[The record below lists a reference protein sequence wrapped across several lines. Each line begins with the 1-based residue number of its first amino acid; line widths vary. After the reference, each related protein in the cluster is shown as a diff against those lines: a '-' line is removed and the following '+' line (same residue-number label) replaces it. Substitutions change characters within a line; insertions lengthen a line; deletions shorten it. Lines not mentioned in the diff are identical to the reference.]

1 MNMRVSPFATIAFAL
16 SLLGL
21 GLAVGGTGELR
32 PLIVGATAAVVLA
45 SLAVLIYT
53 IPRIDTHGIR
63 VEDFDTW
70 VELGETAAGLRGMKS
85 RNKQAAA
92 QIVAADMNSLKINAE
107 LLDSRLSF
115 LYGKHGYDKLTRDKL
130 HNEAKRLAKIVRKN
144 AKNIAVLE
152 NWSSEKMLVMLEEFE
167 SCASRYDR
175 IANKLHDYEKERPE
189 IVKANLE
196 PLRRTAEKLSTNL
209 RAGHTDLEN
218 YLKRASKSRRA

>member
-1 MNMRVSPFATIAFAL
+1 MRVSPFAMAAFVL
-16 SLLGL
+16 SLIGL
-21 GLAVGGTGELR
+21 GLAVGVTGEVR
-32 PLIVGATAAVVLA
+32 PLVIGATAAVVLA
-45 SLAVLIYT
+45 SFAVLVYT

-85 RNKQAAA
+85 RDKQAAA

-115 LYGKHGYDKLTRDKL
+115 LYGKHGYEKLTNDKL
-130 HNEAKRLAKIVRKN
+130 HNEAKRLVKIVRKN
-144 AKNIAVLE
+144 AKNIAVLKK
-152 NWSSEKMLVMLEEFE
+152 WSPDNISTMFDEFE
-167 SCASRYDR
+167 SCASGYDR

-196 PLRRTAEKLSTNL
+196 PLRRTAEKLSANF
-209 RAGHTDLEN
+209 RAGHSNLEN
-218 YLKRASKSRRA
+218 YFKRAGKSRRA

>member
-1 MNMRVSPFATIAFAL
+1 MRVSPFAMAAFVL
-16 SLLGL
+16 SLISL
-21 GLAVGGTGELR
+21 GLAVGVTGEVR
-32 PLIVGATAAVVLA
+32 PLVIGATAAVVLA
-45 SLAVLIYT
+45 SFAVLIYT

-63 VEDFDTW
+63 IVDFDTW

-85 RNKQAAA
+85 RDKKVAA

-115 LYGKHGYDKLTRDKL
+115 LYGKHGYEKLTRDKL
-130 HNEAKRLAKIVRKN
+130 HNEAKRLAKIIRKN
-144 AKNIAVLE
+144 AKNIAALE
-152 NWSSEKMLVMLEEFE
+152 NWSAEKMSVMLEEFE
-167 SCASRYDR
+167 SCASGYDR

-209 RAGHTDLEN
+209 RNCRTNIEN
-218 YLKRASKSRRA
+218 YLKRLKSRRA

>member
-1 MNMRVSPFATIAFAL
+1 MAAFVL
-16 SLLGL
+16 SLIGL
-21 GLAVGGTGELR
+21 ALAVGVTGEVR
-32 PLIVGATAAVVLA
+32 PLVIGATAAVVLA
-45 SLAVLIYT
+45 SFAVLIYT

-85 RNKQAAA
+85 RDKQAAA

-115 LYGKHGYDKLTRDKL
+115 LYGKHGYDKLTKDKL
-130 HNEAKRLAKIVRKN
+130 HNEAKRLARIVRKN

-152 NWSSEKMLVMLEEFE
+152 NWAPDKMSAMFEEFE
-167 SCASRYDR
+167 GCASGYDR

-196 PLRRTAEKLSTNL
+196 PLRRTAEKLSANL
-209 RAGHTDLEN
+209 RSGRSNLEN
-218 YLKRASKSRRA
+218 YLKRAAKSRRA